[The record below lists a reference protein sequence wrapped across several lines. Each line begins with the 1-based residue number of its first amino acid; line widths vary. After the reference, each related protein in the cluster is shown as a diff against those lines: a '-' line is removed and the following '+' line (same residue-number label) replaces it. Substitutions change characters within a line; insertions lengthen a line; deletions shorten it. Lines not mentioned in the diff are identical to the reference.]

1 MINIEWTEGAPGPL
15 EIGMVVRVENGQP
28 LLVGS
33 FCDIDEDEFLITH
46 WAWLIKPYQLSWID
60 SKTGV
65 PKR

>member
-1 MINIEWTEGAPGPL
+1 MINIEWTEGAP
-15 EIGMVVRVENGQP
+15 EVAETGMVIRILGGAP
-28 LLVGS
+28 MLVGS
-33 FCDIDEDEFLITH
+33 FCKLKYYGEITH

>member
-1 MINIEWTEGAPGPL
+1 MINIEWTEGAPDKL
-15 EIGMVVRVENGQP
+15 EVGMVVRVNNWDGVF
-28 LLVGS
+28 LLGS
-33 FCDIDEDEFLITH
+33 FSALQDPAHITH

>member
-1 MINIEWTEGAPGPL
+1 MINIEWTEGAPDKL
-15 EIGMVVRVENGQP
+15 EVGMVVRVRGGKP
-28 LLVGS
+28 LLIGDYCAVTYIGRV
-33 FCDIDEDEFLITH
+33 TH

>member
-1 MINIEWTEGAPGPL
+1 MINIEWTEGAPVKL
-15 EIGMVVRVENGQP
+15 EVGMVVRHLGGKP
-28 LLVGS
+28 LLIGS
-33 FCDIDEDEFLITH
+33 LCDIDEDEILITH

>member
-1 MINIEWTEGAPGPL
+1 MINIEWTEGAPDRL
-15 EIGMVVRVENGQP
+15 EAGMVVRVDGGEP
-28 LLVGS
+28 LLIGDFSVIPYS
-33 FCDIDEDEFLITH
+33 EYITH

>member
-1 MINIEWTEGAPGPL
+1 MINIEWTEGAPVKL
-15 EIGMVVRVENGQP
+15 EVGMVVRQLGGQP
-28 LLVGS
+28 LLVGHLS
-33 FCDIDEDEFLITH
+33 CLSEHGITH

>member
-1 MINIEWTEGAPGPL
+1 MINIEWTEGAPDRL
-15 EIGMVVRVENGQP
+15 EVGMVVRMKDWDGP
-28 LLVGS
+28 LLVGDFS
-33 FCDIDEDEFLITH
+33 TLTDTTHITH

>member
-1 MINIEWTEGAPGPL
+1 MINIEWTEGAPKRL
-15 EIGMVVRVENGQP
+15 KVGMVVRHAEQEGVILIGDYCELTN
-28 LLVGS
+28 S
-33 FCDIDEDEFLITH
+33 DLITH